1 MTEYIVQPGD
11 TLQSVAR
18 MFGVPTGR
26 LLSIN
31 PEIGETGV
39 LYAGQM
45 LRVPEN
51 GQVRRTIEVNA
62 YTFPLDNP
70 IQWESVFQ
78 FLTYLSIFGHEIRP
92 GGALTVPDSEYI
104 ILAARQADVAPLMV
118 VTNTIDGEYSGELL
132 HGIFSDAQAQAAL
145 IDRCMAIAQ
154 EYGYYGVNFGF
165 EYIFEEDYGVYASF
179 LNIAANR
186 LHAAGLIIL
195 ASIRLVVVLNNQT
208 APLAES
214 LTLYSRI
221 LDRFII
227 TPGDFI
233 CMEGLLPIDAVQQGL
248 DFVAQFISGPKILLG
263 VPNCCYEWRTPY
275 QPGEEYQVLS
285 PDQADV
291 IVRNTGVYP
300 GTDPYTQMAAFEI
313 EGGGGAQHII
323 LCNSKSSLLVLELV
337 TTYNLGG
344 VSLRTLQLF
353 NYASYQDIA
362 IQFNIR
368 KVLP

>member
-18 MFGVPTGR
+18 MFDVPTGR

-70 IQWESVFQ
+70 IQWENVFQ

-92 GGALTVPDSEYI
+92 NGELTMPDSEPL
-104 ILAARQADVAPLMV
+104 ILAAQQAGVAPLMV
-118 VTNTIDGEYSGELL
+118 VTNTIDGVYSGDLL
-132 HGIFSDAQAQAAL
+132 HGIFSDMQAQVAL
-145 IDRCMAIAQ
+145 IDRCMAVAQ

-165 EYIFEEDYGVYASF
+165 EYILEDDYGVYASF
-179 LNIAANR
+179 LNMAANR

-208 APLAES
+208 ARLAES

-233 CMEGLLPIDAVQQGL
+233 CMEGLIPVDAMQQGL
-248 DFVAQFISGPKILLG
+248 DFVAQNISGPKILLG
-263 VPNCCYEWRTPY
+263 VPNCCYEWQAPY
-275 QPGEEYQVLS
+275 QPGGEYQVLTAN
-285 PDQADV
+285 QADA
-291 IVRNTGVYP
+291 IVRSVGVFP
-300 GTDPYTQMAAFEI
+300 GTDPYTQMAVFEI
-313 EGGGGAQHII
+313 QEDTGAQRMI
-323 LCNSKSSLLVLELV
+323 LCDSKSSLLVLELV
-337 TTYNLGG
+337 TAYNLGG